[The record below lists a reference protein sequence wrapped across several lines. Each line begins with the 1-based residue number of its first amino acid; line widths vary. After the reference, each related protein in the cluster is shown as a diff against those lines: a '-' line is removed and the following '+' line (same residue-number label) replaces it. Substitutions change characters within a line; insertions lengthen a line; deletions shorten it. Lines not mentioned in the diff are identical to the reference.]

1 MHTIVVRLAV
11 ALFERII
18 CMAAHT
24 IITAILIYG
33 LSLVL
38 SLIKIH
44 PAFVMP
50 AQSTCGM
57 HWRSLILYAE
67 ASIINRLKWFIKFDA
82 QSQYSVAT

>member
-18 CMAAHT
+18 CMATHT

-38 SLIKIH
+38 SLIKVH
-44 PAFVMP
+44 PAFCY
-50 AQSTCGM
+50 ASTKHMWCALVVYTGV
-57 HWRSLILYAE
+57 H
-67 ASIINRLKWFIKFDA
+67 
-82 QSQYSVAT
+82 